1 MRAIGRTV
9 AATMLAGCVAYA
21 ASQAA
26 AETLDGQSIAAPEQA
41 APALEQ
47 AAPAANDAVYDPVGK
62 RDPFRPPRANQT
74 TLAGEARTPLQRYDI
89 GQLRL
94 VAVIYDA
101 STPRAVVE
109 DDAGL
114 GYIVRVGTPIGAN
127 GGAVKAIERG
137 KLRVEEESID
147 FYGDRQASEVVME
160 LATDEGRKR

>member
-1 MRAIGRTV
+1 MMRTGLWTLG
-9 AATMLAGCVAYA
+9 AATLLAWTT
-21 ASQAA
+21 AS
-26 AETLDGQSIAAPEQA
+26 AEPPA
-41 APALEQ
+41 APAGPG
-47 AAPAANDAVYDPVGK
+47 AAPIQGDTGRAPASSDAAYDPAGR

-74 TLAGEARTPLQRYDI
+74 SLAGEARTPLQRYDI

-94 VAVIYDA
+94 VAVIYEA
-101 STPRAVVE
+101 STPKAVVE

-147 FYGDRQASEVVME
+147 FYGERQASEVVME
-160 LATDEGRKR
+160 LATDERGKR

>member
-1 MRAIGRTV
+1 MMRTGLWMLS
-9 AATMLAGCVAYA
+9 AATLLAWTT
-21 ASQAA
+21 ASAEPPAA
-26 AETLDGQSIAAPEQA
+26 APTGPVTAPVRGDTGR
-41 APALEQ
+41 APN
-47 AAPAANDAVYDPVGK
+47 ANDAVYDPTGK
-62 RDPFRPPRANQT
+62 RDPFRPPRSNQT
-74 TLAGEARTPLQRYDI
+74 TLAGEARSPLQRYDI

-147 FYGDRQASEVVME
+147 FYGDRQTSEVVME
-160 LATDEGRKR
+160 LATDERGKR